1 MARKNNFEKTKYRNI
16 FSLKNANNRTEYY
29 ANFMLDGVSYQK
41 KNFSKLF
48 GCTTAKQASDRLEEV
63 KTELRKGNDPF
74 SRANGLK
81 VKDIVLKSIRDR
93 KSDKDN
99 TRYKKSLTSFYNLYI
114 HPVIGHL
121 KLDKVNDNH
130 VKKILESIDGLSK
143 TRKLSLNVL
152 MFKIF
157 EDEFRKGNIRSNP
170 FYNLDYGTHNSKASF
185 DIRLNEPME
194 EVAKKL
200 YRAALEFPSK
210 HKLILLMSIMLARR
224 MGELY
229 ALKCSHIKKYTNGEY
244 YVLTTK
250 DITKTGIE
258 EKYPLPQE
266 VIDLLPSD
274 IFNAEYKNEP
284 LFSFCYSGIYGKWN
298 QLLKDANIEL
308 NSGHKLTS
316 HDNRYLFLSIL
327 SAQGIDSDLVDRCL
341 SHNNV
346 KNIKQIYLDVSYDKR
361 KKIFEAWWELLR
373 S

>member
-16 FSLKNANNRTEYY
+16 FSLKNANDRAEYY

-48 GCTTAKQASDRLEEV
+48 GCTTAKQASDTLEEV

-130 VKKILESIDGLSK
+130 VKKILESIDDLSK

-170 FYNLDYGTHNSKASF
+170 FYNLDYGTHNPKASF

-200 YRAALEFPSK
+200 YRAVLEFPSK
-210 HKLILLMSIMLARR
+210 HKLILMMSIMLARR
-224 MGELY
+224 MGELH
-229 ALKCSHIKKYTNGEY
+229 ALKCSHIKQYTNGEY
-244 YVLTTK
+244 YVLATK

-266 VIDLLPSD
+266 VIELLPSD
-274 IFNAEYKNEP
+274 ILNKEYENEA
-284 LFSFCYSGIYGKWN
+284 LFPFCYSGIYGKWN

-327 SAQGIDSDLVDRCL
+327 SAHGIDSDLVDRCL

-346 KNIKQIYLDVSYDKR
+346 KNIKQIYLDVGYEKR
-361 KKIFEAWWELLR
+361 KEIFETWWGFLR